1 MIPARAGTPKA
12 RYLPRATRNPK
23 PPRAMLPRSLART
36 PSALGLL
43 LASTVV
49 LAGCPGP
56 GVTRPGATT
65 PSREPAPPRIIPAPV
80 TLATRG
86 GAPFRL
92 DSATTIV
99 VESTT
104 DTTILAI
111 AEQMAM
117 QIRPAT
123 GFRVG
128 IATAGG
134 ASSIRLRLDPAR
146 TALGDEGYE
155 LTTGADGATIVAMR
169 PAGLFY
175 GTQTLRQL
183 LPTRIESQMENDS
196 PAWLAPA
203 VSITDR
209 PRFAWRGAMLD
220 VARHFFTVKEVEQYI
235 DLLAMYKLNVLHLHL
250 SDDQGWRIQI
260 DSRPALTS
268 VGSRTQVGGGPGG
281 FYTKADY
288 GEIVRYAAARF
299 VTVVPEIDMPG
310 HTNAALTAYPALS
323 CSSRPTAP
331 FTDTEVG
338 WSTFCVDNE
347 ETYALVDDIVRE
359 IAAMT
364 PGPYFHM
371 GGDEVMKLT
380 HEQYVRFVERVQ
392 TIVQKHGKRTIGWE
406 EIGKARLLPTTI
418 AQQWKSD
425 SAVAAVQQG
434 SKLIMSPATKVYLD
448 MKHTASTEL
457 GLRWAAIV
465 EVRDAYD
472 WDPATYMKGVT
483 ENDIVGV
490 EAPMWSETVRNI
502 GAVNFLAVP
511 RLPAIAELAWTP
523 QQSRRWE
530 DFRGRAAAHA
540 PRWNY
545 LGVNF
550 YRSPQ
555 IDWP

>member
-1 MIPARAGTPKA
+1 MA
-12 RYLPRATRNPK
+12 
-23 PPRAMLPRSLART
+23 
-36 PSALGLL
+36 
-43 LASTVV
+43 
-49 LAGCPGP
+49 LAGCPGR
-56 GVTRPGATT
+56 GATGPGAAT
-65 PSREPAPPRIIPAPV
+65 PARSNEPAPPRVIPAPV
-80 TLATRG
+80 SLATRAG
-86 GAPFRL
+86 GPFRL
-92 DSATTIV
+92 DSSTMIV

-104 DTTILAI
+104 DTAVLGV
-111 AEQMAM
+111 AEQLAM

-134 ASSIRLRLDPAR
+134 ASSVRLRLDPGR

-155 LTTGADGATIVAMR
+155 LTTGAEGATIVAMR

-175 GTQTLRQL
+175 GAQTLRQL
-183 LPTRIESQMENDS
+183 LPTRIESQMEDDS
-196 PAWLAPA
+196 PAWVAPA
-203 VSITDR
+203 VTITDR

-220 VARHFFTVKEVEQYI
+220 VARHFFTVKEVKQYI
-235 DLLAMYKLNVLHLHL
+235 DFLAMYKMNVLHLHL

-260 DSRPALTS
+260 DSRPALTA
-268 VGSRTQVGGGPGG
+268 VGSQTQVGGGPGG

-288 GEIVRYAAARF
+288 ADIVRYAAARF
-299 VTVVPEIDMPG
+299 ITIVPEIDMPG

-323 CSSRPTAP
+323 CSSRPPAP

-347 ETYALVDDIVRE
+347 ETYTLVDDIVRE

-371 GGDEVMKLT
+371 GGDEVEKLT
-380 HEQYVRFVERVQ
+380 HEQYVHFVERVQ
-392 TIVQKHGKRTIGWE
+392 TIVQKHGKRMVGWE
-406 EIGKARLLPTTI
+406 EIGKAKLLPTTI

-425 SAVAAVQQG
+425 SAAAAVQQG
-434 SKLIMSPATKVYLD
+434 SKLIMSPSDRIYMD
-448 MKHTASTEL
+448 MKFTPSTEL
-457 GLRWAAIV
+457 GLTWAVVAD
-465 EVRDAYD
+465 VRNAYD
-472 WDPATYMKGVT
+472 WDPATYMKGVA
-483 ENDIVGV
+483 ESSILGV

-502 GAVNFLAVP
+502 GAVFYLAVP
-511 RLPAIAELAWTP
+511 RLPALAEVGWSP
-523 QQSRRWE
+523 QASRRWE
-530 DFRGRAAAHA
+530 DFRVRAAAHA